1 MFKLNTDEIE
11 FIKNNEIKFKEY
23 LGKKSNYYLSAWTI
37 KPKYNMASTFGG
49 IFWFGYRGMFLYLF
63 VIFILFIV
71 FDLSLALLGISY
83 KKSINYGFLIIYGM
97 VGNYLFYYKV
107 KNNILKNKKPTNHF
121 LGIFVAFIMF
131 CFWFFISILLEE
143 TVFNIILLNY

>member
-11 FIKNNEIKFKEY
+11 FIKTNEIKFKEY
-23 LGKKSNYYLSAWTI
+23 LGKKSDYYLSAWTI
-37 KPKYNMASTFGG
+37 KPKYNMASAFGG
-49 IFWFGYRGMFLYLF
+49 VFWFGYRGMFLSLF
-63 VIFILFIV
+63 VIFILFII
-71 FDLSLALLGISY
+71 FDLFLLLTGIPY
-83 KKSINYGFLIIYGM
+83 IKSINYGFLALYGI

-107 KNNILKNKKPTNHF
+107 KNNIKKDKKPTNPF
-121 LGIFVAFIMF
+121 LGVFVAFIMF